1 VSGVVV
7 VGGGQAGGTAIGKLR
22 DEGYEG
28 SITLIGEEADA
39 PYERPPLSKE
49 FLRGERDDHAP
60 VRPEGW
66 YEENGVELLLG
77 LRAERIDTDG
87 RAVETASARIAYD
100 ELILATGSRNR
111 HVPIPG
117 IELAGVFGLRSRT
130 DAERLRDAA
139 SSASKAVLVGMG
151 FIGAEVASSLRHRG
165 VDVTVIEGGAT
176 PLERV
181 LGADLGK
188 AIEGLHRDHGVDM
201 HFAQSVE
208 RFEGDGR
215 FEAVVTTTGTR
226 VEADIAVVGVGVQPN
241 VELAEASDIPVDN
254 GILVDA
260 TLHTPV
266 EGVWSIGD
274 VARHEHPVFGS
285 VRVEHFDNAV
295 KMGEHVARSIAH
307 GERTVFDDPH
317 WFWSDQYDAN
327 IQMAGFAMSWD
338 QVVIRGSI
346 EERSFAAFLLKEGQL
361 LSTFTM
367 NRPKDVRRSMPLIR
381 SGARPDPGR
390 LADADVD
397 LRQLAKA
404 AA

>member
-7 VGGGQAGGTAIGKLR
+7 VGGGQAGGTAVGKLR
-22 DEGYEG
+22 DEGYDG
-28 SITLIGEEADA
+28 SITLIGEEPDA

-60 VRPEGW
+60 VRPDGW
-66 YEENGVELLLG
+66 YAEQGVEVLLG
-77 LRAERIDTDG
+77 VRAERVDTDG
-87 RAVETASARIAYD
+87 RAVETTSGRVPYD

-117 IELAGVFGLRSRT
+117 IELAGVYGLRSRT

-139 SSASKAVLVGMG
+139 ASASKAVLVGMG

-165 VDVTVIEGGAT
+165 IDVTVIEGGGT

-181 LGADLGK
+181 LGNDLGK
-188 AIEGLHRDHGVDM
+188 TIERLHRDHGVEM

-215 FEAVVTTTGTR
+215 FEAVVTSAGTR
-226 VEADIAVVGVGVQPN
+226 VEADFAVVGVGVQPN

-260 TLHTPV
+260 TLHTPL

-295 KMGEHVARSIAH
+295 KMGEHVGRSIAH
-307 GERTVFDDPH
+307 GERITFDDPH

-327 IQMAGFAMSWD
+327 LQYAGFHSTWE
-338 QVVIRGSI
+338 QLVVRGRLGSD
-346 EERSFAAFLLKEGQL
+346 SFLACYVNEGRIDAAVAL
-361 LSTFTM
+361 
-367 NRPKDVRRSMPLIR
+367 NRAKDLRRVMPLIKARR
-381 SGARPDPGR
+381 SFDLEQLRDES
-390 LADADVD
+390 VD
-397 LRQLAKA
+397 LRSLLASS
-404 AA
+404 